1 MEAVIA
7 VAVLIQQFDF
17 KLSPNQTIGMTT
29 GATIHTTNGL
39 YMDVTT
45 RAKKQQQ
52 AITNKQPVTAAA
64 RGSLT

>member
-7 VAVLIQQFDF
+7 VAVLLQQFDF

-45 RAKKQQQ
+45 R
-52 AITNKQPVTAAA
+52 TAAQQEA
-64 RGSLT
+64 SRAKQAVEAAA

>member
-7 VAVLIQQFDF
+7 VAVLLQQFDF

-39 YMDVTT
+39 YMDVST
-45 RAKKQQQ
+45 RAATQHEASSAKQ
-52 AITNKQPVTAAA
+52 AVGAAA
-64 RGSLT
+64 